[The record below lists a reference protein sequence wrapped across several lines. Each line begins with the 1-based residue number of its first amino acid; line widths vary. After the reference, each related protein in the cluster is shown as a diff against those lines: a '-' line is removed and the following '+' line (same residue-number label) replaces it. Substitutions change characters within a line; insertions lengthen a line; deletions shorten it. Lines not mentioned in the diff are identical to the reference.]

1 MHVSAALNLFDLAR
15 DSYPTVRL
23 SNFMKALTSD
33 GVQDPTHVEARVRRE
48 VAMTKHTHEK
58 TNAERKL
65 TEQRRNLSRRRKVSL
80 RLVVSIEVDFDLRLF
95 VQQG

>member
-1 MHVSAALNLFDLAR
+1 
-15 DSYPTVRL
+15 TVRL

-58 TNAERKL
+58 TNAERKF
-65 TEQRRNLSRRRKVSL
+65 TEQRR
-80 RLVVSIEVDFDLRLF
+80 
-95 VQQG
+95 